1 MFPRERKLK
10 IAVGPWRSSGQWWE
24 TGKVWSRDEWDVA
37 TRDGKVLR
45 LVKRPEGWFVEGVL
59 D

>member
-1 MFPRERKLK
+1 
-10 IAVGPWRSSGQWWE
+10 VGPWRASGQWWE
-24 TGKVWSRDEWDVA
+24 TGAWERDEWDVL

-45 LVKRPEGWFVEGVL
+45 LVRTPEGWRVEGIL